1 LNLPLLVAWKRGH
14 IWTLTDS
21 RHFKKKVTALHLD
34 WKQALTENLM
44 SLVFGDL
51 MIMLT
56 QRICFY
62 MDAEIATEEP
72 LPQPPDLIQPGQHT
86 MTIKGAGF
94 LLDGSPINLSSGL
107 GLLLMCSP
115 MDNAVMVTGEKT
127 IRVTYTPEPDTT
139 FSLTDFALML
149 LLWSE
154 KDEPD
159 WDQVV
164 RNAIPLSSEG
174 VRAALEEGL
183 KTGVV
188 RYVLQQTPVTV
199 PDFLPGGSTA
209 S

>member
-1 LNLPLLVAWKRGH
+1 MV
-14 IWTLTDS
+14 
-21 RHFKKKVTALHLD
+21 LH
-34 WKQALTENLM
+34 
-44 SLVFGDL
+44 
-51 MIMLT
+51 
-56 QRICFY
+56 R
-62 MDAEIATEEP
+62 
-72 LPQPPDLIQPGQHT
+72 
-86 MTIKGAGF
+86 
-94 LLDGSPINLSSGL
+94 PIETTLSSGL

-164 RNAIPLSSEG
+164 RNAIPLSSEE

-199 PDFLPGGSTA
+199 PDFLSGE
-209 S
+209 